1 MPTPEFIVNL
11 RERIGHE
18 LLWLIGVTGYIEDGR
33 GRILLGRRADTG
45 AWALVSGINEPG
57 EEPAATIVREAL
69 EETGVAIVPR
79 ELVSVQA
86 DRRVITYENGDRVQ
100 YLELLFICEVADGA
114 ACAHVAD
121 EESLEVG
128 WFDRDHLP
136 EPLSETT
143 RERIGLV
150 DTFRSRAL
158 QGDAHCLFRVDADQV
173 EGQEG

>member
-45 AWALVSGINEPG
+45 AGALVSGMNEPG

-143 RERIGLV
+143 RERIALV
-150 DTFRSRAL
+150 DTFRRRAR
-158 QGDAHCLFRVDADQV
+158 QGDARCLFRMGADPA
-173 EGQEG
+173 EG

>member
-18 LLWLIGVTGYIEDGR
+18 LLWLIGVTGYIEDEC
-33 GRILLGRRADTG
+33 GRILLGRRTDTG

-69 EETGVAIVPR
+69 EETGVAIVTR

-100 YLELLFICEVADGA
+100 YLELLFVCEVADGA

-143 RERIGLV
+143 RERIALV
-150 DTFRSRAL
+150 DTFRRRAR
-158 QGDAHCLFRVDADQV
+158 QGDARCLFRMGADPA
-173 EGQEG
+173 EG